1 MGTVKS
7 NITEKVIL
15 PGNRRVKIPA
25 IICNQMI
32 TDESLVMYSLTSSS
46 SYGKSVEITPTVTN
60 LMKEEHKHVTV
71 EMINMTLEPIIIQPR
86 AILCELQK
94 VEAVEK
100 GNPVDS
106 Q

>member
-1 MGTVKS
+1 
-7 NITEKVIL
+7 
-15 PGNRRVKIPA
+15 
-25 IICNQMI
+25 
-32 TDESLVMYSLTSSS
+32 MYSPTSSS

-71 EMINMTLEPIIIQPR
+71 EMINVTSEPIIIQPR

-100 GNPVDS
+100 DNPVDS
-106 Q
+106 DEKKVHTKIMGSK